1 MLRGSAGKD
10 RYMGFDLTIDTRQT
24 KAAIKEMER
33 TAGQIMA
40 QAIYDV
46 LKGEI
51 GPTQGHLKQQ
61 SSVRQQNMANKV
73 ADSLIV
79 EIGEDQN
86 QQAMVRFGSHP
97 IDEGGVSGSRGGKL
111 AQLLEYGATP
121 FAYPFTFKTIE
132 NSATFGGGSGSTG
145 FINAKTGKNMV
156 HPGYKPV
163 DFLSFAR
170 DRAKPKIGAAIVD
183 AFNKAYGGGAGGN
196 SNY

>member
-1 MLRGSAGKD
+1 MKYSGSANNK
-10 RYMGFDLTIDTRQT
+10 YMGFDLTIDTRQT
-24 KAAIKEMER
+24 DAAIKEMER

-40 QAIYDV
+40 QAIFNV

-51 GPTQGHLKQQ
+51 GPTQSHLKQK

-97 IDEGGVSGSRGGKL
+97 IDDGGVEGSRGGKL

-132 NSATFGGGSGSTG
+132 NSATFGSGGGSTG

-156 HPGYKPV
+156 HPGYKPI

-170 DRAKPKIGAAIVD
+170 DRAKPKIEAAIVD

>member
-1 MLRGSAGKD
+1 MNMRGSVKNS
-10 RYMGFDLTIDTRQT
+10 YMGLDFKIDTRQT
-24 KAAIKEMER
+24 DAAIKEMER
-33 TAGQIMA
+33 TAAKIMA
-40 QAIYDV
+40 EAIYGV

-51 GPTQGHLKQQ
+51 GPTQSYLKQK

-79 EIGEDQN
+79 EIGEDEN

-97 IDEGGVSGSRGGKL
+97 IDDGGVEGSRGGKL

-121 FAYPFTFKTIE
+121 FSYPFTFKTIE
-132 NSATFGGGSGSTG
+132 NSATFGGGAGTGG
-145 FINAKTGKNMV
+145 FINAKTGKNTV
-156 HPGYKPV
+156 HPGYKPT

-170 DRAKPKIGAAIVD
+170 DNAKPKIAAAIVD